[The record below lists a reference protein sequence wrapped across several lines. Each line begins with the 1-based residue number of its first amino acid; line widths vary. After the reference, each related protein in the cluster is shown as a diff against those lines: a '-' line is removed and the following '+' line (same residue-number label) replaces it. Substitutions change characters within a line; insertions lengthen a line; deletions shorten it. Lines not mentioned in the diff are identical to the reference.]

1 MSTLHTL
8 RLHALACAVVSCL
21 CAPAALAQ
29 DTAAAARAADSAA
42 VNLDSVFVTGT
53 STATTKL
60 KSSVSVSTV
69 GAEAIE
75 QSAPRSTAEIFR
87 NIPGIRSESS
97 GGEGNAN
104 IAVRG
109 LPVASGGAKFLQL
122 QEDGLPVMEFGD
134 IAFGNSDIFLR
145 SDFTLDRI
153 EAIRGGSASTFTS
166 NAPGGII
173 NFISKTGDTAGGSV
187 GVSRGLDYD
196 NTRIDFDYGA
206 PFAEQWQFNIGGF
219 FRQGDGIRD
228 AGYGTD
234 KGGQLKANLT
244 RLFDNGYVRLYGKY

>member
-29 DTAAAARAADSAA
+29 DTAAAPAAPPAADSAA

-87 NIPGIRSESS
+87 N
-97 GGEGNAN
+97 
-104 IAVRG
+104 
-109 LPVASGGAKFLQL
+109 
-122 QEDGLPVMEFGD
+122 
-134 IAFGNSDIFLR
+134 
-145 SDFTLDRI
+145 
-153 EAIRGGSASTFTS
+153 
-166 NAPGGII
+166 
-173 NFISKTGDTAGGSV
+173 
-187 GVSRGLDYD
+187 
-196 NTRIDFDYGA
+196 
-206 PFAEQWQFNIGGF
+206 
-219 FRQGDGIRD
+219 
-228 AGYGTD
+228 
-234 KGGQLKANLT
+234 
-244 RLFDNGYVRLYGKY
+244 